1 MPLTSSVHQT
11 IKGKVHV
18 PMTGHTITRVR
29 SSKSSE
35 DFCCFGSSG
44 ALIVL
49 VILVLCSS
57 VVPVIL
63 EVVLEVVLVMVLEV
77 IPEVIPEIVLVVVL
91 FFLKFSLIFKDSPQD
106 WTLWSPLHVQLAG
119 LQWGTQVLNNAA
131 DQSPGWTTL
140 HSKESSL
147 EWVKLH
153 RSQVLCFSRNCCTRV
168 CSNFLQD
175 DADSR
180 WDWLKISSK
189 VSRLYW
195 QSSHAKLFL
204 NIQSKFS
211 LKMALSLQHHSGVI
225 CSMFEQKLLCKIKHA

>member
-11 IKGKVHV
+11 IKGKVHI
-18 PMTGHTITRVR
+18 PMTGHTVTRVR

-91 FFLKFSLIFKDSPQD
+91 FLKFSLIFKDSPQD

-153 RSQVLCFSRNCCTRV
+153 RSQVLCFSRNCSTRV

-180 WDWLKISSK
+180 WD
-189 VSRLYW
+189 
-195 QSSHAKLFL
+195 
-204 NIQSKFS
+204 
-211 LKMALSLQHHSGVI
+211 
-225 CSMFEQKLLCKIKHA
+225 